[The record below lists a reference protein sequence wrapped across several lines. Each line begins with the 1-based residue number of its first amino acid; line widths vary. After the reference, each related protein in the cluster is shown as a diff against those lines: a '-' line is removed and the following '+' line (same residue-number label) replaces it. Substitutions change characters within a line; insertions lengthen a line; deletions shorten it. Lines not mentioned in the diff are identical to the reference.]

1 MYKDLQKKME
11 NKCQQTRN
19 VHRLNLLSDSIQIQ
33 VKFLIEYDFYIFY
46 HKKNPF
52 NQAFNIVL
60 TRE

>member
-33 VKFLIEYDFYIFY
+33 VKFLIQYDFYIFY
-46 HKKNPF
+46 HKKTLL
-52 NQAFNIVL
+52 IKL
-60 TRE
+60 ST